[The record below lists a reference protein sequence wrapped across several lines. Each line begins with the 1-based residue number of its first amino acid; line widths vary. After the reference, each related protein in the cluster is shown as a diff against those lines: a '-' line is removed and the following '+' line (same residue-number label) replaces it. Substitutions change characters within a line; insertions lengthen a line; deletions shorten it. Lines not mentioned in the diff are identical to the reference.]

1 LKLIDFF
8 PLVAKQSTTPTNFGH
23 KSFLVEMSRAIFI
36 KAPTLVNAVM
46 QRVFTA
52 TLSVVSHTGKSA
64 PAHENTTEAAEQLPN
79 EP

>member
-1 LKLIDFF
+1 
-8 PLVAKQSTTPTNFGH
+8 
-23 KSFLVEMSRAIFI
+23 MSRAIFI
-36 KAPTLVNAVM
+36 KASTLVNTVM
-46 QRVFTA
+46 QPVFTA